1 MVMPRDSRGFHIYE
15 GRKNATVT
23 AKCAP
28 VKEVERGRR
37 RRSLWSSWKAAETNK
52 QDNQLGKHRGHG
64 CKANTPCLPLS
75 TPPPHPAQIK
85 RQMTTGARYWAF
97 KTTQGEAEGWI
108 SAHYW
113 LYVTVRTKNHNRSTG
128 KKQNGSLFF
137 FLLLLL
143 SRASVLCANCV
154 VFVRDG
160 LLGSLQPRLTPDTW
174 SLCLL
179 APLQSISNSWK

>member
-1 MVMPRDSRGFHIYE
+1 MCAGKRSWARQKEKEFVELMKGSWNQQAGQSIGETPGSRVQGEH
-15 GRKNATVT
+15 
-23 AKCAP
+23 P
-28 VKEVERGRR
+28 
-37 RRSLWSSWKAAETNK
+37 
-52 QDNQLGKHRGHG
+52 
-64 CKANTPCLPLS
+64 PPPPLH
-75 TPPPHPAQIK
+75 PPPHPAQIK

-128 KKQNGSLFF
+128 KKAEWPPVFF
-137 FLLLLL
+137 PSSSSPSF